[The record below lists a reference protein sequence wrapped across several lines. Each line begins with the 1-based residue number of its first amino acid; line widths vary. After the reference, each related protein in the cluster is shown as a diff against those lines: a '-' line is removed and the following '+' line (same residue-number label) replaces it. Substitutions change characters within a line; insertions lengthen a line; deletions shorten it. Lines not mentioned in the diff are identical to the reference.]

1 MTTTEPA
8 KSDVQEPVV
17 LSYDGAALSTLTVF
31 TGTGPSTAP
40 SSRRIKT
47 SLKQADGR
55 RTVRR
60 LVEATQPTEPEV
72 HSYDADELSTAT
84 VFAGSTSL
92 ESSRRVKKHFAR
104 TNARDTVRR
113 LAIR

>member
-1 MTTTEPA
+1 MTRTEPA

-17 LSYDGAALSTLTVF
+17 LSYDTAELSTLTVF
-31 TGTGPSTAP
+31 TGTGPSAP
-40 SSRRIKT
+40 SSRRLKT
-47 SLKQADGR
+47 SLKQADSR

-60 LVEATQPTEPEV
+60 LAEATQPTEPEV
-72 HSYDADELSTAT
+72 HSYDAVELSTAT
-84 VFAGSTSL
+84 VFAGGTSL

-113 LAIR
+113 LATR